1 MSNNPNNPN
10 QAAADFTALIAQLE
24 AGKGKKKQKNTA
36 SRAALNAMTTA
47 QRAIAE
53 QKSGKAPSTETVEAA
68 MKGTAED
75 RTQLFHNPKCS
86 NALLKQ
92 QLFVRTAEGEKPS
105 VKAILLNPSLKPDS
119 VRDWYAANSTLP
131 FVQGILKDEGVMT
144 ALSSKLLA
152 Q

>member
-1 MSNNPNNPN
+1 MSTNPNNTN
-10 QAAADFTALIAQLE
+10 QAAQDFTALIAQLE
-24 AGKGKKKQKNTA
+24 AGKGKKKQKQTA
-36 SRAALNAMTTA
+36 SRAALNAMTPA

-53 QKSGKAPSTETVEAA
+53 QKAGKPPSLETVESA

-75 RTQLFHNPKCS
+75 RAQLFHNPKCS

-92 QLFVRTAEGEKPS
+92 QLFVRTSEGEALS
-105 VKAILLNPSLKPDS
+105 VKAILLNPSLKADS

-131 FVQGILKDEGVMT
+131 FVQGILKDSGIMT
-144 ALSSKLLA
+144 ALSAKLLA